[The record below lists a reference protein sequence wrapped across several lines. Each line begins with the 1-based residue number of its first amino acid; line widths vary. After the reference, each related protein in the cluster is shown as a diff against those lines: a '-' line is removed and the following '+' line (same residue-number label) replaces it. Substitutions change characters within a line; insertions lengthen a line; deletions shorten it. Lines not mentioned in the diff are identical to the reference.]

1 MRAGVQSLCHTGNLC
16 ESALVAT
23 ESELTLRPIT
33 DSDVST
39 VLALNAADVAAL
51 SPLDHERLTLL
62 RKRATHALI
71 AEVAGEVAGFV
82 LTFAA
87 GSGYDSDNF
96 DWFSQGYGSGF
107 LYLDRIVIDSS
118 HRRRGIAGRVYDALE
133 DEARAYGRLVCE
145 VYSQPPNAASLAF
158 HSARGY
164 AEVGHLSH
172 GPGKVTVMLCKELP
186 S

>member
-1 MRAGVQSLCHTGNLC
+1 LCHTAHMC
-16 ESALVAT
+16 ESATVAT
-23 ESELTLRPIT
+23 ESPLTLRPMT

-51 SPLDHERLTLL
+51 SPLDRERLTWL
-62 RKRATHALI
+62 RKQAAHALI
-71 AEVAGEVAGFV
+71 ARLAGEVVGFV
-82 LTFAA
+82 LTFAP

-96 DWFSQGYGSGF
+96 DWFSRRYRSRF
-107 LYLDRIVIDSS
+107 LYLDRIVIDSGY
-118 HRRRGIAGRVYDALE
+118 RRRGIAGRVYDALE

-145 VYSQPPNAASLAF
+145 VNTQPPNPASLAF

-172 GPGKVTVMLCKELP
+172 GPDKVTVMLCKDL
-186 S
+186 SI

>member
-1 MRAGVQSLCHTGNLC
+1 MC
-16 ESALVAT
+16 ESASVAT
-23 ESELTLRPIT
+23 ESDLTLRPIT

-62 RKRATHALI
+62 RKQAAHALV
-71 AEVAGEVAGFV
+71 AEMAGEVVGFV
-82 LTFAA
+82 LAFAP

-96 DWFSQGYGSGF
+96 AWFGRRYGSRL
-107 LYLDRIVIDSS
+107 LYLDRIVVGPA
-118 HRRRGIAGRVYDALE
+118 HRRRGIAGRMYDALE

-145 VYSQPPNAASLAF
+145 VNSQPPNPASLAF
-158 HSARGY
+158 HTARGY
-164 AEVGHLSH
+164 VEVGHLVH
-172 GPGKVTVMLCKELP
+172 AGDHVTVMLRKEMP

>member
-1 MRAGVQSLCHTGNLC
+1 
-16 ESALVAT
+16 VAT
-23 ESELTLRPIT
+23 ESPLTLRPMA
-33 DSDVST
+33 DSDIST

-62 RKRATHALI
+62 REQAAHALI
-71 AEVAGEVAGFV
+71 AELAGEVVGFV
-82 LTFAA
+82 LTFAP

-96 DWFSQGYGSGF
+96 NWFSRRYGSGF
-107 LYLDRIVIDSS
+107 LYLDRIVIGSG
-118 HRRRGIAGRVYDALE
+118 HRRRGFAGLVYDALE

-145 VYSQPPNAASLAF
+145 VNSQPPNPASQAF

-164 AEVGHLSH
+164 AEVGQLAH
-172 GPGKVTVMLCKELP
+172 GDDKMTVMLSKELP